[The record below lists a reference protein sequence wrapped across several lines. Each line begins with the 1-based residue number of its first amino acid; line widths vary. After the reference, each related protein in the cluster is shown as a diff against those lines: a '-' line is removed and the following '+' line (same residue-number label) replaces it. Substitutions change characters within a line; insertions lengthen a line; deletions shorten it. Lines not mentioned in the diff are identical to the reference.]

1 MEHSDHARCPNC
13 SSNMMY
19 DIKAG
24 ALRCTS
30 CDSII
35 SISQYDDIVTQK
47 KRNNAGSFSEGA
59 RVDSSDEFFDEENLN
74 RSYICSSCGGQLTP
88 GAVSATD
95 ICPICGNAIV
105 FTDKYKSQRVP
116 DLIVPFTKDQQ
127 DFINNYKKECNKRL
141 FVPDDFITGA
151 KLENV
156 KAWYIPF
163 WLYDLTVK
171 GTATYQ
177 VEDIKKVGK
186 NSYKHTIFEGVSDS
200 EVDFTNIPQDASR
213 EVDDRISQRLE
224 PFHIDPTIKFNFAY
238 LSGLDA
244 KIYNVDSDECMKRV
258 KSRARESMD
267 RFLSDAIHHR
277 YYKIINRDYTIKP
290 NKISYALMP
299 IWNMNIIWKNQTFR
313 FSMNG
318 QTGVHVAKFP
328 ISWPKFSACITASF
342 WMLGCFVAWVSTIDS
357 IVNSKDGMKAVGTV
371 AFIYGMLVCY
381 VFPKYLFSR
390 NLNSVISS
398 FLFFLGGCYF
408 ILQTN
413 AEKIDTH
420 YFTINF
426 VMCLIFVGFII
437 RNELYKI
444 VKDQNK
450 IKLRPA
456 CDINRS
462 STTKPNV
469 HSFHNIKTISTGSDS
484 SIIPRSKKLI

>member
-1 MEHSDHARCPNC
+1 M
-13 SSNMMY
+13 
-19 DIKAG
+19 
-24 ALRCTS
+24 
-30 CDSII
+30 
-35 SISQYDDIVTQK
+35 
-47 KRNNAGSFSEGA
+47 
-59 RVDSSDEFFDEENLN
+59 
-74 RSYICSSCGGQLTP
+74 
-88 GAVSATD
+88 
-95 ICPICGNAIV
+95 
-105 FTDKYKSQRVP
+105 
-116 DLIVPFTKDQQ
+116 
-127 DFINNYKKECNKRL
+127 
-141 FVPDDFITGA
+141 PDDFITGA

-177 VEDIKKVGK
+177 VEDVRKAGK

-200 EVDFTNIPQDASR
+200 EVDFTNIPQDGSR

-244 KIYNVDSDECMKRV
+244 KIYNVDSDECMNRV

-267 RFLSDAIHHR
+267 RFLSDASHHR
-277 YYKIINRDYTIKP
+277 YFKIICRDYTIKP

-299 IWNMNIIWKNQTFR
+299 IWNMNIIWKKQTFR

-318 QTGVHVAKFP
+318 QTGVQVAKFP

-342 WMLGCFVAWVSTIDS
+342 WLLGCVVVWVSTIDS
-357 IVNSKDGMKAVGTV
+357 FVNAKDSMKVVVGV
-371 AFIYGMLVCY
+371 AFIYGLLVCY

-408 ILQTN
+408 ILQTIGK
-413 AEKIDTH
+413 EMDMI
-420 YFTINF
+420 YFTISTL
-426 VMCLIFVGFII
+426 MCLVFVGFIQGSV
-437 RNELYKI
+437 LYKA

-450 IKLRPA
+450 VELRPS
-456 CDINRS
+456 CDINMS

-469 HSFHNIKTISTGSDS
+469 HSFHNIKTKSTGSDS
-484 SIIPRSKKLI
+484 SIIPGSKEYFPEI